1 MRRVGIRELRQNASK
16 YIRLVKAGET
26 LEVTERDV
34 PVALLTP
41 LPGISGRSPRERLI
55 AEGTLVP
62 GKQDWTN
69 LPPPLPARPGSP
81 TLSEI
86 LHEMRE
92 DIV

>member
-1 MRRVGIRELRQNASK
+1 MRRVGIRELRQNASR

-41 LPGISGRSPRERLI
+41 LPADRAKTPREQLI
-55 AEGTLVP
+55 AEGKLVP
-62 GKQDWTN
+62 GTRDWGS
-69 LPPPLPARPGSP
+69 LPPPKKSP
-81 TLSEI
+81 TGLTSEEV
-86 LHEMRE
+86 LEELRE

>member
-1 MRRVGIRELRQNASK
+1 MRRIGIRELRQNASR

-41 LPGISGRSPRERLI
+41 LPPDRRKSRREQLV
-55 AEGTLVP
+55 AEGKLIP
-62 GKQDWTN
+62 GTQDWDS
-69 LPPPLPARPGSP
+69 LPPPKKSP
-81 TLSEI
+81 IGMSSEEV
-86 LHEMRE
+86 LEELRE

>member
-41 LPGISGRSPRERLI
+41 LPARRKSRIEEMIERGELI
-55 AEGTLVP
+55 PGT
-62 GKQDWTN
+62 QDWAN
-69 LPPPLPARPGSP
+69 LPPPLPSP
-81 TLSEI
+81 TGLTSEQV
-86 LHEMRE
+86 LDEMRE
-92 DIV
+92 ERLP